1 VASPPFPVQLPMR
14 LLVTG
19 ANGFLARA
27 LQPLLPAACETVALT
42 HASDGPAG
50 YARCYRDIGTLLAQE
65 PAFDGILHLAAQ
77 IRAPAN
83 GPSGYL
89 AANVELPSRL
99 VNAYPDARHTLASST
114 SVYGDEETLPISIA
128 TPCRPTHPYGQ
139 SKLAGEH
146 AVRAATSHA
155 VVRFSSLLGRDM
167 HPSTFVPRII
177 DDARSRGTITLLG
190 SGERRQN
197 YLDVRDAAAMCL
209 RALQLTDCFITLG
222 IGLGSWSNNEVAGL
236 VAARTGAR
244 IVHEGSDSSPS
255 RTYTQAGCVDLGE
268 NVRPLDVTLDWL
280 IKP

>member
-1 VASPPFPVQLPMR
+1 MR

-27 LQPLLPAACETVALT
+27 LQPLLPAAWDTVALT
-42 HASDGPAG
+42 HASAAPDA
-50 YARCYRDIGTLLAQE
+50 YRRRYQDIAALLAGE

-89 AANVELPSRL
+89 PANVELPSAL
-99 VNAYPDARHTLASST
+99 VRAYPDARHVLASST
-114 SVYGDEETLPISIA
+114 SVYGDDAPLPIGIA
-128 TPCRPTHPYGQ
+128 TPCRPEHPYGR
-139 SKLAGEH
+139 SKLAGEQ
-146 AVRAATSHA
+146 AVRDARSHA
-155 VVRFSSLLGRDM
+155 IVRFSSLLGRGM

-177 DDARSRGTITLLG
+177 DDARTRGIITLLG

-209 RALQLTDCFITLG
+209 RALQSPASFVTLG
-222 IGLGSWSNNEVAGL
+222 IGPGEWSNNEVAAL

-244 IVHEGSDSSPS
+244 VAREGSDSSPS
-255 RTYTQAGCVDLGE
+255 RTYTQAGCIDLGE
-268 NVRPLDVTLDWL
+268 NVRLLDVTLDWL